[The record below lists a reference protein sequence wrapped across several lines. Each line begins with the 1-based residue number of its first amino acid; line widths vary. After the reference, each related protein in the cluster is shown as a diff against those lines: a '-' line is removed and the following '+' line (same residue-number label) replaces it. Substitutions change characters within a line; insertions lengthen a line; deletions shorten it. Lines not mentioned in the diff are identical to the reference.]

1 MKPLLIIYMMSWAVT
16 NSVGTELWLYKTCT
30 VNFNSSVEVCTNLTA
45 PANQE
50 LNKKVQQTVNNSKLF
65 ANYMDVPQVLV
76 CLYLGP
82 LSDRG
87 RKPLMLLPF
96 LGHVI
101 SGVLQLLNIYFERW
115 DARLIWLKETYIF
128 FGGYSLLNIAMLGYI
143 GDVTRVK
150 ERTMMMAILSSLG
163 AVLMPLGDFVGGQI
177 YKAGQVYLLSLKDS
191 LLPAIVE
198 AQ

>member
-50 LNKKVQQTVNNSKLF
+50 LNNKVQQTVNNYKLY

-177 YKAGQVYLLSLKDS
+177 YKAGQVYLLSLKVN
-191 LLPAIVE
+191 LLPDKVE
-198 AQ
+198 VL